1 MQVGEVNQMTKEASE
16 SAKKEEGLDTGDKE
30 TTSSQTPPT
39 QVPVSESNTLAK
51 RAAKH
56 VEFEDEQQALV
67 GGKTLN
73 SVSGVSEME
82 RVDATAVGSKCTE
95 EAGSTLNTMDTFR
108 TIPKPPELPKM
119 FNFSEMS
126 RKITDMDA
134 LVKEKEMQQ
143 GKGPPEGDKD
153 NVFVFSASSP
163 ASPPHVSG
171 KRKNA
176 VVRFSLSG
184 GSEEESRE
192 GGSCEGEGAEGAEEM
207 ALLAQQLDLESDND
221 SLQGDLDVEYQR
233 RLLATFG
240 NGKGS
245 EAEDPAGSPM
255 AESTGSSGS
264 GELGKTGG
272 LKRQPCTYFLSGF
285 CRNGLACHDYHGV
298 VPDSG
303 EVEYGIP
310 GSVSLPPKLKVF
322 SATSVDRSDIN
333 SGDKVIL
340 SPQILVACEQQEL
353 SYPIAFKLEHPTS
366 GRLVHA
372 GVLDFTSPTSDAC
385 YLPQWMMDH
394 LQASE
399 GDEVLFAHV
408 DLPKGTFVRLQP
420 VSSAWLGIQYDKRM
434 AMMEFQLRN
443 FQTLTEGT
451 KVTLTYELNKYTLKV
466 LECKPAKGGHLLD
479 IPVHSCV

>member
-1 MQVGEVNQMTKEASE
+1 MRVSLGWERGQVECLHVSTVYSRSKHEIFKTLSCHPFTPSPILQADPCPFFIKAGFCPRKPLCKLDHTMPSGHTHPQPASQSNAAMLASSPTKSPTRGDRRENLARYLGSPKRFHPSDQDNDTLKGSLKVPRTTASNLGDGGGGRGGGRVGQFKPGNSRGNRVGYFRSLSSPADSLNFGHMVDFKSSEQSPDQGQRSTSTELEGVVRMPVGEVNQMTKEASE
-16 SAKKEEGLDTGDKE
+16 SAKKEEALDAGDKQNA
-30 TTSSQTPPT
+30 SSQTPPT

-108 TIPKPPELPKM
+108 TIPKPPELPEM

-126 RKITDMDA
+126 RKITDKDA

-207 ALLAQQLDLESDND
+207 ALLAQQLDLESDTVRCVAVSVVEVIY
-221 SLQGDLDVEYQR
+221 SLIFSFSV
-233 RLLATFG
+233 
-240 NGKGS
+240 
-245 EAEDPAGSPM
+245 
-255 AESTGSSGS
+255 
-264 GELGKTGG
+264 
-272 LKRQPCTYFLSGF
+272 
-285 CRNGLACHDYHGV
+285 
-298 VPDSG
+298 DSG
-303 EVEYGIP
+303 I
-310 GSVSLPPKLKVF
+310 
-322 SATSVDRSDIN
+322 
-333 SGDKVIL
+333 
-340 SPQILVACEQQEL
+340 
-353 SYPIAFKLEHPTS
+353 
-366 GRLVHA
+366 
-372 GVLDFTSPTSDAC
+372 
-385 YLPQWMMDH
+385 
-394 LQASE
+394 
-399 GDEVLFAHV
+399 
-408 DLPKGTFVRLQP
+408 
-420 VSSAWLGIQYDKRM
+420 
-434 AMMEFQLRN
+434 
-443 FQTLTEGT
+443 
-451 KVTLTYELNKYTLKV
+451 
-466 LECKPAKGGHLLD
+466 
-479 IPVHSCV
+479 